1 MIRTRRAFRMSL
13 SSSRNE
19 VFAEPSASC
28 WTFAA
33 AWTRKRSPAI
43 SLSRYSTQLGVP
55 SSCMLI
61 IGIRG
66 IRRSLCALNKPPN
79 AVRCLKGNTPRAESA
94 LTLGILLRGRPN
106 LCERLRHERCYR
118 TGQALPR
125 RSPVRPR
132 LGAARLGE
140 AGQGQGAVPDGSPG
154 RELPD
159 RPRRRLRLAVPEK
172 KEKKIKKDRSR
183 GMATAH
189 ERQTPA
195 PAW

>member
-1 MIRTRRAFRMSL
+1 MIRPRRALRMSL
-13 SSSRNE
+13 FISRND
-19 VFAEPSASC
+19 VCAEPSAACS
-28 WTFAA
+28 TLAA
-33 AWTRKRSPAI
+33 AGTRKRAPAI

-55 SSCMLI
+55 SSCRLT

-66 IRRSLCALNKPPN
+66 IRSSLCALNKPPN

-118 TGQALPR
+118 TGQDLSR

-132 LGAARLGE
+132 LGAPRLGE

-159 RPRRRLRLAVPEK
+159 RPRRRLRLAVP
-172 KEKKIKKDRSR
+172 
-183 GMATAH
+183 
-189 ERQTPA
+189 
-195 PAW
+195 